1 MAMLAGAF
9 AYFAKRVVH
18 RFCFSRAAQRM
29 VLILTCLLAGCTAKQ
44 YRKSADKETYA
55 IVQQME
61 RRVFGHTNEFSI
73 DTRYSDR
80 EPAAI
85 WPAEILDDRSTTNC
99 FVINLSQALE
109 LAVANSREYQNEKEN
124 LYLAALDLT
133 GARYEFS
140 PQFFA
145 GSTPEIAGSPDGAD
159 IGSVGTQ
166 VGVSQFLRTGGKLTV
181 GLANDLM
188 RYFAGKPADQARN
201 SAINTISVS
210 LTQPLL
216 RGFGINNPAVE
227 SLTQAE
233 RDVIYAIRS
242 YSLYQQRFAVETVTA
257 YFALLTEKDMLRNN
271 YRDYTNRVEV
281 AKYTEARAVDRERM
295 SDVDDLRMR
304 ALQAKTT
311 YINSLANYLTTLDA
325 FKIRLG
331 IPVSSRLFL
340 DDKDLQELIGAGPTP
355 VDIDRQSAFE
365 ICVQKQMDVLN
376 AIDRFED
383 SKRKV
388 RVAADQL
395 RADLLFSAGADLSS
409 EAPDDYTH
417 FDPDQ
422 VRYTAGVSLNLP
434 VDRLRE
440 RNVYRKSLVSFE
452 SQLRSLSRTLDTL
465 RNDIDRGLRTV
476 EQARLNNLISVENL
490 KVAERRLENN
500 VMLFEA
506 GRVTVRDVREA
517 QDGLV
522 NAQNDLAANY
532 AQYLAARLNLLLNI
546 GVIDTRPD
554 KFWLLDPLK
563 DKLTPAQRGA
573 SPLRM
578 PDDQVL
584 PPEKFL
590 EPTS

>member
-1 MAMLAGAF
+1 MLAGAF
-9 AYFAKRVVH
+9 AYCARKMLH
-18 RFCFSRAAQRM
+18 RLSFFRPAMRIAA
-29 VLILTCLLAGCTAKQ
+29 ILTCLLLAGCTAKH
-44 YRKSADKETYA
+44 YRRSADKETYA

-61 RRVFGHTNEFSI
+61 RRVFGRTNEFSI

-109 LAVANSREYQNEKEN
+109 LAVANSREYQTEKEN

-145 GSTPEIAGSPDGAD
+145 NSAPQITGSPDGPD
-159 IGSVGTQ
+159 TGSVGTQ
-166 VGVSQFLRTGGKLTV
+166 IGLSKFLRTGGKLTV

-257 YFALLTEKDMLRNN
+257 YFALLTEKDILRNN

-281 AKYTEARAVDRERM
+281 ARYTEARAVDRERM

-331 IPVSSRLFL
+331 IPVSSHLFL
-340 DDKDLQELIGAGPTP
+340 DDKDLQELIGAGLTP
-355 VDIDRQSAFE
+355 VDIDRRAAFE
-365 ICVQKQMDVLN
+365 ICIQKQMDVLN

-395 RADLLFSAGADLSS
+395 RADLLLSAGADLSS
-409 EAPDDYTH
+409 EAPDDYLH
-417 FDPDQ
+417 FDPDK

-434 VDRLRE
+434 VDRLLE
-440 RNVYRKSLVSFE
+440 RNAYRKSLVSFE
-452 SQLRSLSRTLDTL
+452 SQLRSLSRTLDDF

-490 KVAERRLENN
+490 KVAERRVENN

-563 DKLTPAQRGA
+563 DKLTPAQRSA
-573 SPLRM
+573 PPLRM
-578 PDDQVL
+578 PDDEVL

-590 EPTS
+590 EPTL